1 MDQSALA
8 AKATFR
14 RLAHLIAR
22 VRALA
27 RAGVGLRSFARAR
40 APQRASAGL

>member
-14 RLAHLIAR
+14 RLAHLI
-22 VRALA
+22 A